1 MSFLSGLYSKVVGA
15 NSKKTVQT
23 CYNSASGTGFTEDF
37 DSEDGFVLY
46 TAEQKKRCKQTESVP
61 GITNYRSYE
70 NLQQS
75 CPYPPTGSPS
85 YTITAAQKQVPQRRE
100 TTFLT
105 VSDVPF
111 QLSKQLQRVLQLNQG
126 SLELS
131 GRSPP
136 NIEQYQYNFTLE
148 RDVLSSNEMASV
160 G

>member
-1 MSFLSGLYSKVVGA
+1 M
-15 NSKKTVQT
+15 
-23 CYNSASGTGFTEDF
+23 
-37 DSEDGFVLY
+37 
-46 TAEQKKRCKQTESVP
+46 
-61 GITNYRSYE
+61 
-70 NLQQS
+70 
-75 CPYPPTGSPS
+75 
-85 YTITAAQKQVPQRRE
+85 PQRRE

-136 NIEQYQYNFTLE
+136 NIEQYQYKFTLE
-148 RDVLSSNEMASV
+148 RDVLSSDEMASV

>member
-1 MSFLSGLYSKVVGA
+1 M
-15 NSKKTVQT
+15 
-23 CYNSASGTGFTEDF
+23 
-37 DSEDGFVLY
+37 
-46 TAEQKKRCKQTESVP
+46 
-61 GITNYRSYE
+61 
-70 NLQQS
+70 
-75 CPYPPTGSPS
+75 
-85 YTITAAQKQVPQRRE
+85 YTIAAAQKQVPQRRE

-131 GRSPP
+131 KRSPP